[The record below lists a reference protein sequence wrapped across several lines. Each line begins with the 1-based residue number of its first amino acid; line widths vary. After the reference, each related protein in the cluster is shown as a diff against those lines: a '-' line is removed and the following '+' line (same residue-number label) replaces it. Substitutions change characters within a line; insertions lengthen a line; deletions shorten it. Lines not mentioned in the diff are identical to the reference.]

1 VKKGIIM
8 AGGTGSRL
16 FPITFGTSKQL
27 LPVYDKPMIYYPISL
42 MMLANIRNIL
52 LIVNQEHLDSFVR
65 TLGDGSA
72 FGLNITYQI
81 QPRPDGLAQ
90 AFILGEHFI
99 GLDGVCLALGDNIF
113 WGTGFSNMLVRVAE
127 RVNGATVF
135 GYRVK
140 DPFNFGVVD
149 IDKAGNPSSIEEK
162 PSSPKSNLAVTGL
175 YFYDNDVINI
185 AKSIRPSSR
194 GELEITAINQEYLR
208 LGRLSVECLG
218 RGVAWLDTG
227 THESL
232 LEASVFVE
240 TIEKRQGLKIACL
253 EEIGLKK
260 GWLDETDIV
269 NASLKYFGSSYGNYL
284 ASLVGQ
290 SY

>member
-1 VKKGIIM
+1 M
-8 AGGTGSRL
+8 
-16 FPITFGTSKQL
+16 
-27 LPVYDKPMIYYPISL
+27 
-42 MMLANIRNIL
+42 
-52 LIVNQEHLDSFVR
+52 
-65 TLGDGSA
+65 GDGSA

-253 EEIGLKK
+253 EEIALRNKWTTKK
-260 GWLDETDIV
+260 KIQSYIV
-269 NASLKYFGSSYGNYL
+269 SMPDCDYKNYL
-284 ASLVGQ
+284 KSIINDKNFTHNQ
-290 SY
+290 